1 MADTTIS
8 GLNSIA
14 DNQVTGSLVF
24 PSSVGNS
31 TVKLSLNQIN
41 NYILQNQG
49 LICDVLIVAGGGGAN
64 NAICGGGGGG
74 GVLYVENYAIAS
86 GQTINVTVGAGG
98 RAGSIGL
105 GSDSALNGDNSKFN
119 DMVAIGGGAGGQSY
133 NGLGK
138 NGGCGGGGSR
148 SNAPGGLT
156 YIGGAGMPGQGYPGG
171 RGSNTGGGDNY
182 GSGGGGGGAGGPGY
196 NAGQVSET
204 NAGAYA
210 GHGGPGAVSIIDG
223 NITTY
228 GGGGGGGAYSGAGGI
243 GGQGGGGNGASNG
256 SVNGVAGADNLGGG
270 GGGGGYQG
278 PNSPSGSGGR
288 GGNGIVIVRYKGSQV
303 ATGGQS
309 VTTYA
314 INGITYTVHKYL
326 NTGNST
332 FVVP

>member
-14 DNQVTGSLVF
+14 DNQVTGYLVF

-86 GQTINVTVGAGG
+86 GQTINLTVGAGG
-98 RAGSIGL
+98 RAGTSSL
-105 GSDSALNGDNSKFN
+105 GNDSALNGDNSRFN
-119 DMVAIGGGAGGQSY
+119 DIVALGGGAGGQSY
-133 NGLGK
+133 GGLGK
-138 NGGCGGGGSR
+138 IGGCGGGGSR
-148 SNAPGGLT
+148 ASSPGSTLF
-156 YIGGAGMPGQGYPGG
+156 YGGAGSPGQGFPGG
-171 RGSNTGGGDNY
+171 TGSNSGAQDNY
-182 GSGGGGGGAGGPGY
+182 GSPGGGGGAGGMGY
-196 NAGQVSET
+196 SASGGYS
-204 NAGAYA
+204 
-210 GHGGPGAVSIIDG
+210 GHGGPGFVCSIDG
-223 NITTY
+223 SIQAY
-228 GGGGGGGAYSGAGGI
+228 GGGGGGGSYNYYPGI
-243 GGQGGGGNGASNG
+243 GGQGGGGNGASNASTNG
-256 SVNGVAGADNLGGG
+256 SNGTDNLGGG
-270 GGGGGYQG
+270 GGGGGYS
-278 PNSPSGSGGR
+278 PNGAFSNSGGR

-326 NTGNST
+326 NTGNFT
-332 FVVP
+332 FIVP

>member
-14 DNQVTGSLVF
+14 DNQVIGSLVV

-31 TVKLSLNQIN
+31 TYKLTLNQIS
-41 NYILQNQG
+41 NYVIQNQG

-74 GVLYVENYAIAS
+74 GVLYLENYAIAS
-86 GQTINVTVGAGG
+86 GQTINVTVGDGG
-98 RAGSIGL
+98 RAGTVSL
-105 GSDSALNGDNSKFN
+105 VALNGDNSKFN
-119 DMVAIGGGAGGQSY
+119 DMVAVGGGAGGQSY
-133 NGLGK
+133 VGFGK

-148 SNAPGGLT
+148 SSAPGSLSQ
-156 YIGGAGMPGQGYPGG
+156 IGGAGIPGQGFPRG
-171 RGSNTGGGDNY
+171 RGSNVGGADNQ

-196 NAGQVSET
+196 ASGQVSET

-210 GHGGPGAVSIIDG
+210 GHGGPGAVCVIDG
-223 NITTY
+223 NITAY
-228 GGGGGGGAYSGAGGI
+228 SGGGGGGAYNGAGGY
-243 GGQGGGGNGASNG
+243 GGEGGGGGGASNG
-256 SVNGVAGADNLGGG
+256 SVNGGSGTANTGGG
-270 GGGGGYQG
+270 GGGGGYSNGSQI
-278 PNSPSGSGGR
+278 SSSGGK
-288 GGNGIVIVRYKGSQV
+288 GGSGIVIVRYKGAQV

-326 NTGNST
+326 TTGNST